1 MPCSTGVM
9 QARTVGWPSTST
21 RQFGHWP
28 EQHIRPRGRWY
39 LKERENTRV
48 PAAKRAEAM
57 VSPA

>member
-9 QARTVGWPSTST
+9 QARTVGCPSTST
-21 RQFGHWP
+21 MQFGHWP

-48 PAAKRAEAM
+48 PAA
-57 VSPA
+57 